1 MEYHRKRRKMT
12 AEINV
17 VPYIDVMLV
26 LLIIFMVTSPFVTQG
41 VDVELPQTSTA
52 KTAAELAKEEDDA
65 TFIIVEVDK
74 DGNLGISVNN
84 ADMIRNLSLK
94 DMLIS
99 VKAEL
104 LINPKASV
112 LVGGDGRVPY
122 SEIVLILDSLN
133 SVGVTSVGLMTDP
146 LESRG

>member
-1 MEYHRKRRKMT
+1 MAYQRKRRTLT

-41 VDVELPQTSTA
+41 VEVELPQTSTA
-52 KTAAELAKEEDDA
+52 QSAAELSKDKDDA
-65 TFIIVEVDK
+65 TFIIVEVDNH
-74 DGNLGISVNN
+74 GGLGLSVNN
-84 ADMIRNLSLK
+84 GEMVRGLSMQEL
-94 DMLIS
+94 LVN

-104 LINPKASV
+104 EINDKSTV

-122 SEIVLILDSLN
+122 SHIILTLDALSQ
-133 SVGVTSVGLMTDP
+133 SGVSTVGLMTDP
-146 LESRG
+146 LDP